1 MYIESFFGVQENL
14 LTTDILKR
22 FISTQPE
29 ENLHLEF
36 KSGAFFDANKKDD
49 ITATVASFA
58 NSDGG
63 VLMIGVREKK
73 LNGKSHAESIDGVQL
88 DPKHT
93 KEALESILIS
103 SISPKIDSLRILRL
117 EYNGTSIFILEI
129 PKSER
134 APHMASDKRYYKRLN
149 FQKIPMENYEVED
162 YMFGRKKTPRLTA
175 KFNFS
180 DGKAQSNLLSFSMEI
195 LIRNLGRIMARYVLL
210 TLEIKGLSVVSPIP
224 HGFNVLKQDQN
235 ETILQFGPS
244 ANGAFPNVIMPSPSG
259 QERWTTFGKLMLQA
273 SASSATQTG
282 FITYRLMH
290 EELPETT
297 GQFGINLGY
306 LQSILSGQSTEV
318 TAPNESVVY

>member
-1 MYIESFFGVQENL
+1 MNIESLFGVQGGVLTIDL
-14 LTTDILKR
+14 LRQFIL
-22 FISTQPE
+22 TQPE

-36 KSGAFFDANKKDD
+36 KSGAFFDASNRDN
-49 ITATVASFA
+49 ITAAVTSFA

-73 LNGKSHAESIDGVQL
+73 FNGKSYAESIDGVQV

-93 KEALESILIS
+93 KEALENILIS
-103 SISPKIDSLRILRL
+103 SISPKIDSLQILRL
-117 EYNGTSIFILEI
+117 ENNGTSIFILEI

-162 YMFGRKKTPRLTA
+162 YMFGRKKTPILTA

-180 DGKAQSNLLSFSMEI
+180 DGKVQNNLLSFSVEV

-210 TLEIKGLSVVSPIP
+210 TLEIKGVSVVSPIP
-224 HGFNVLKQDQN
+224 QGFKVLKQDQN
-235 ETILQFGPS
+235 ETVLQFGPS
-244 ANGAFPNVIMPSPSG
+244 ANGALPVVVMPSPSE
-259 QERWTTFGKLMLQA
+259 QERWTTFGKLKIQA
-273 SASSATQTG
+273 SSTTQIG
-282 FITYRLMH
+282 FITYRLIH

-297 GQFGINLGY
+297 GQFGINLGN
-306 LQSILSGQSTEV
+306 LQPVLSGQSTEIS
-318 TAPNESVVY
+318 APNERVLY